1 MPDDP
6 EAAAVLRIWSAAD
19 DETTLDASQL
29 NLSRA
34 DLSGTDLALAT
45 FFDTNLAETR
55 LAGADLYRAQSV
67 DATLDNADL
76 TEASLVKADL
86 RDTSMRGADLSRAN
100 FGSADLWKVDARS
113 ASFRQ
118 ATLDGASLLDV
129 QLQGADLTGAS
140 AQNTTF
146 QVVIDEQTVVTG
158 LSGTLRGPARL
169 SESGLLREL
178 AGLELE
184 LWLNGRGAS
193 VQVVNSPPGTTTY
206 YALITDE
213 FPRTHPAGIVR
224 RRRAGLSFR
233 DEAFTR
239 NLRWEPT
246 EYLRL
251 YELGHN
257 EDEHVEITEEEANT
271 FVQQITA
278 ELGGGA
284 DV

>member
-6 EAAAVLRIWSAAD
+6 EAAAVLRIWSAAN

-45 FFDTNLAETR
+45 FFDTNLAGAR
-55 LAGADLYRAQSV
+55 LAGADLYCAQSA

-76 TEASLVKADL
+76 IEASLVKADL
-86 RDTSMRGADLSRAN
+86 RETSLRGADLSRAN
-100 FGSADLWKVDARS
+100 LGSADLWKVDARS

-118 ATLDGASLLDV
+118 ATLDGASLIVV
-129 QLQGADLTGAS
+129 QFQGTDLTGVS

-146 QVVIDEQTVVTG
+146 QVVIDGDTVVTG
-158 LSGTLRGPARL
+158 LFGTLHGRVHL
-169 SESGLLREL
+169 SESGSLREL

-184 LWLNGRGAS
+184 LWLNSRGAS
-193 VQVVNSPPGTTTY
+193 VQVVNSPRGTTTY
-206 YALITDE
+206 YARITDE
-213 FPRTHPAGIVR
+213 FPRSHPAGVVR

-257 EDEHVEITEEEANT
+257 EDEHVEITEAEANA

-278 ELGGGA
+278 KLGGGA